1 MALPQPQAIL
11 YSAVW
16 IEALLRLSHWFWL
29 FLAQAC
35 WTGSYIA
42 MKWAGDEMAVGVV
55 VFLRYGF
62 ASAGFLAGNLF
73 TGWPRIGKRDFLLV
87 ALVGA
92 LNFAVAPAMQIA
104 SLRYT
109 QAIDVSILIAL
120 EPMLVVL
127 VAALVLGEKPTRR
140 TAISLVAGTIG
151 MLILSGVGFGN
162 TSGDLARR
170 LTGNLIFAS
179 SLLAEVAV
187 SIAGRRLVS
196 YRASHSIQLMMLA
209 GFLTASICFLE
220 EIQAATFSAFS
231 SRAWGSILFLAL
243 GPSIF
248 AYTVWYRVIKVVPVN
263 QVALSLFIQP
273 LLGSILGYTL
283 LDETIGLQTVI
294 GAALVCC
301 SLAWSQIRAA
311 NSR

>member
-1 MALPQPQAIL
+1 L
-11 YSAVW
+11 V
-16 IEALLRLSHWFWL
+16 
-29 FLAQAC
+29 QAC

-42 MKWAGDEMAVGVV
+42 MKWAGDEMPVGVV

-62 ASAGFLAGNLF
+62 ASAGFLAGNLS
-73 TGWPRIGKRDFLLV
+73 TGWPRIAKRDLLLV
-87 ALVGA
+87 AFVGA
-92 LNFAVAPAMQIA
+92 LNFAAAPAMQIA

-120 EPMLVVL
+120 EPMLVVV
-127 VAALVLGEKPTRR
+127 VAALVLGEKPAPR
-140 TAISLVAGTIG
+140 TALALGAGTIG
-151 MLILSGVGFGN
+151 MLILSGAGFRD
-162 TSGDLARR
+162 TSGDFGHR

-187 SIAGRRLVS
+187 SISARRLAA
-196 YRASHSIQLMMLA
+196 YRPSHSIQLMMLA
-209 GFLTASICFLE
+209 GFLTASVCFMGD
-220 EIQAATFSAFS
+220 IQSATFSAFS

-248 AYTVWYRVIKVVPVN
+248 AYTVWYRVIQVVPVN
-263 QVALSLFIQP
+263 QVALSLFLQP
-273 LLGSILGYTL
+273 LLGSVLGYTL
-283 LDETIGLQTVI
+283 LDETIGVRTVI

-301 SLAWSQIRAA
+301 SLAWWQIRAA